1 MELKGK
7 FKIKKI
13 LRKTQAKLFKDLKVG
28 DEIEIIKE
36 LCKEGGAFSGST
48 ASYIIVKDNKGNQI
62 DSTLRI
68 VGNILPC
75 FEWEELKIW
84 KK

>member
-36 LCKEGGAFSGST
+36 LCKEGGAFSGRT

-68 VGNILPC
+68 VGNILPY
-75 FEWEELKIW
+75 FEWEELKI
-84 KK
+84 